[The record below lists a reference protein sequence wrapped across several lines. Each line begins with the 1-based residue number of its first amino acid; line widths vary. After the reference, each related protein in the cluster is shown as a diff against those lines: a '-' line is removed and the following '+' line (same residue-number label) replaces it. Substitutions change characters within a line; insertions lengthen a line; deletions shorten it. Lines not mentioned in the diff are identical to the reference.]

1 MSAIRC
7 SLLRA
12 AIDCVGAFARLWHQT
27 ASMHRCTCDARF
39 AKLPVNGA
47 LKSEQGPKSSP
58 AAASRIDRCRT
69 NLL

>member
-27 ASMHRCTCDARF
+27 ASMHMRCSICKVAR
-39 AKLPVNGA
+39 KWRL
-47 LKSEQGPKSSP
+47 EERTRPKELSS
-58 AAASRIDRCRT
+58 RCIPYRQMPH
-69 NLL
+69 